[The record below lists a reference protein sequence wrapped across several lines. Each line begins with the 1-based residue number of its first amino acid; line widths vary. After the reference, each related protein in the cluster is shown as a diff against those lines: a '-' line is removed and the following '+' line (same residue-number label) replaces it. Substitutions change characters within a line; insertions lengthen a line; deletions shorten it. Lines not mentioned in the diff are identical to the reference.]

1 MTAVLILFTIV
12 FIVIYIGCTVTIKEC
27 TVATIVISSL
37 MMYLSFGFWGYDH
50 VISDDYQVPTDD
62 IYSLSITT
70 EVSGNFVLG
79 CGSIDSTA
87 YYTFYT
93 KNSDGLYRMSK
104 TSVGNTLIKLDSTQ
118 SPKLVKV
125 VYRYTATPC
134 TVFGGNE
141 TVEERDT
148 GKRILVVPA
157 NTIRQE
163 YKVN

>member
-1 MTAVLILFTIV
+1 MIALLILFTVV
-12 FIVIYIGCTVTIKEC
+12 FIVIYLGCVVTIKEC
-27 TVATIVISSL
+27 TVSTIVVTSIIL
-37 MMYLSFGFWGYDH
+37 YLTFGFWGYNH
-50 VISDDYQVPTDD
+50 AISDEYQVPVDD

-93 KNSDGLYRMSK
+93 KNNDGLYKMSK
-104 TSVGNTLIKLDSTQ
+104 VNVGNTLIKLDSSQ
-118 SPKLVKV
+118 NPKLVKV
-125 VYRYTATPC
+125 VHKYTATPC
-134 TVFGGNE
+134 TIFGGNE
-141 TVEERDT
+141 TTEERDT